1 MGHRSFAEAAA
12 TVAIATGV
20 QKYDSRFGQ
29 SRRGHDPQPWPPTAA
44 QWRCNLTALSQ
55 THNLY
60 FVAYEATIYA
70 YTPRFPSQKLPRK
83 PTLIFTSPPSRP
95 GLLGTLDHRQPHAI
109 NNLVV
114 QHLGSEEVVAAVR
127 DDGDVDAFLV
137 RHIVSAIERRAAP
150 DSSIGLDADGVRP
163 IFQSNVG
170 KSAWGLAIHSQA
182 RVIAVSANTHSITIF
197 KFGLVSA
204 DGEQADGTNINDAD
218 ATHDRG
224 MDVTHQ
230 VLNGTSNIPYISF
243 CNTDDDPHGRWLLTT
258 DISGYCRTIDLH
270 QMQTSQTFR
279 FGGPTGYLAS
289 ASHDRFNSGWLIMFL
304 DKRSF
309 VGVDD
314 AEAALGLAIGES
326 LPGIKDNQGLWD
338 IGDTVANLSNFS
350 TKFSVAK
357 RRRPRQ
363 SERPSSSAADSPDG
377 GVPLDSSSSIGDEEL
392 PGAAAA
398 DPELDESVTTEAA
411 WDHDRDSD
419 SGESAYYADLD
430 LDDEGTEDTAS
441 FSTVYGGKR
450 IYANEPRAFQPH
462 NNLCGD
468 CPCPILHT
476 SVRNV
481 YLLQPSS
488 HRQAE
493 TPFTSPT
500 VGFTN
505 ALHQLVPS
513 EWAYLNI
520 FERLNMH
527 AYIPAVGIV
536 IIASQKGR
544 ALVLAL
550 TKLSRKARYPP
561 EMQNPDD
568 PARRK
573 TKYAMRLEHVLPFA
587 DQEKAGARPFAPLAG
602 IASGPIQG
610 TEHLA
615 MEKRRWRL
623 MMMYTDHS
631 VLSYEIS
638 RPQSKQSDDVETV
651 VV

>member
-1 MGHRSFAEAAA
+1 MHW
-12 TVAIATGV
+12 
-20 QKYDSRFGQ
+20 Q
-29 SRRGHDPQPWPPTAA
+29 
-44 QWRCNLTALSQ
+44 TALSQ
-55 THNLY
+55 VHNLY
-60 FVAYEATIYA
+60 FIAYSAQIYA
-70 YTPRFPSQKLPRK
+70 YIPRFPSQRLPQK
-83 PTLIFTSPPSRP
+83 PALIVTSQPSSP
-95 GLLGTLDHRQPHAI
+95 DLLGTLDQRHPHAI

-137 RHIVSAIERRAAP
+137 RHVVQAIERRAAA
-150 DSSIGLDADGVRP
+150 DSSIGLDADDVRP

-182 RVIAVSANTHSITIF
+182 RIIAVSANTHSITIF
-197 KFGLVSA
+197 KFGLVNEDGPQAGENTA
-204 DGEQADGTNINDAD
+204 DDTDA
-218 ATHDRG
+218 AQDRG

-243 CNTDDDPHGRWLLTT
+243 CNTGDDPNGQWLLTT

-279 FGGPTGYLAS
+279 FGRPTSYLAS
-289 ASHDRFNSGWLIMFL
+289 ASHDRHNSGWLIMFL

-309 VGVDD
+309 VAADD
-314 AEAALGLAIGES
+314 AETALGLADGES
-326 LPGIKDNQGLWD
+326 LPGIKENLNLWD
-338 IGDTVANLSNFS
+338 IGDTVANVSNVS
-350 TKFSVAK
+350 NKFSVLRT
-357 RRRPRQ
+357 RRARD
-363 SERPSSSAADSPDG
+363 SARPSSSAPDSPEG
-377 GVPLDSSSSIGDEEL
+377 GVPLDDSSQIEDEEVPDAAVEQDLEDSLMSEDAWDGDE
-392 PGAAAA
+392 
-398 DPELDESVTTEAA
+398 
-411 WDHDRDSD
+411 DSD

-430 LDDEGTEDTAS
+430 IDDEGTEDTAS

-450 IYANEPRAFQPH
+450 IYGNEPRAFQPH

-476 SVRNV
+476 SVRNI

-493 TPFTSPT
+493 SPFTSPT
-500 VGFTN
+500 IGFTN

-513 EWAYLNI
+513 EWAYLNV

-527 AYIPAVGIV
+527 AYIPALGIV
-536 IIASQKGR
+536 VLASQKGR

-550 TKLSRKARYPP
+550 TKLSRKAHYPP

-568 PARRK
+568 PARKK
-573 TKYAMRLEHVLPFA
+573 TKYAMRLEHILPFA

-602 IASGPIQG
+602 IAAGPMQG
-610 TEHLA
+610 TEHLT
-615 MEKRRWRL
+615 MEMKRWRL

-631 VLSYEIS
+631 ILSYEIS
-638 RPQSKQSDDVETV
+638 RPRDPQANDVESV